1 MQLYTDKFHAST
13 LFNSREIRT
22 HAMKLKPVKGTV
34 NVIMCDPS
42 YIDWVVTQRCHSSE
56 KKNIKIF
63 FFNNFSIE
71 VSDLQLF
78 AKKFEKFDEIQ
89 HFLR

>member
-13 LFNSREIRT
+13 LFNPREIRT

-42 YIDWVVTQRCHSSE
+42 YID
-56 KKNIKIF
+56 
-63 FFNNFSIE
+63 
-71 VSDLQLF
+71 
-78 AKKFEKFDEIQ
+78 
-89 HFLR
+89 